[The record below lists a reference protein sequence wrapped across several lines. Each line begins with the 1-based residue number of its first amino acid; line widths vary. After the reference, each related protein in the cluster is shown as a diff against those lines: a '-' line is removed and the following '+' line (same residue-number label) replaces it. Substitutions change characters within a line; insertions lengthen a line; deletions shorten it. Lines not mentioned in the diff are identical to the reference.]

1 MEKLNKFFNIKYWST
16 VLKNVLFIG
25 IVALGVL
32 SILEGI
38 LFYGIMK
45 VKTEYNMIFIMILVC
60 LILNSILSCIIFQV
74 VSKITRSFTDK
85 ALKSLEKIQS
95 GDLSF
100 SLGED
105 EAKKLGNIA
114 VPIKSLLNELREV
127 TQDTYGVSKSIIKY
141 SEDIESSTKE
151 VTEVVEIIS
160 ETIEEIAN
168 GATEQASEAQKGAF
182 LVEKLSD
189 QIDVVFSSCSSA
201 INESEIINQLN
212 KECLD
217 ATKVL
222 NVKSSEYEASS
233 QRIFASI
240 ENLVNTLNKIGSF
253 AESITNI
260 ADQTNLLALN
270 ASIEAA
276 RAGEQ
281 GKGFSVVAEEIR
293 KLADQSKQS
302 VEEINNLLNNIKQD
316 SHNTTEDMKIMK
328 SISVQQKDA
337 VSQNDTS
344 LNKISN
350 AICSIIS
357 KINKVNDA
365 VTQMNKDKDYVISA
379 IESISAVTQETAAA
393 TEELASTTQTQ
404 LDIFETMNETATE
417 LNKCSK
423 KMETT
428 LKKYNL

>member
-1 MEKLNKFFNIKYWST
+1 MEKLNKFFNSKCLGT
-16 VLKNVLFIG
+16 VLKNVLFMG

-38 LFYGIMK
+38 LFNGIMK

-60 LILNSILSCIIFQV
+60 LILNLILSCIIFQV
-74 VSKITRSFTDK
+74 VSKITKGFVDK
-85 ALKSLEKIQS
+85 ALEGLEKIQR

-105 EAKKLGNIA
+105 ESKKLGNLA
-114 VPIKSLLNELREV
+114 VPIESLLNELREV

-141 SEDIESSTKE
+141 SEDIDSSTKE
-151 VTEVVEIIS
+151 VTEVVETIS

-217 ATKVL
+217 ATKIL

-240 ENLVNTLNKIGSF
+240 ENLVNTLKKIGLF

-281 GKGFSVVAEEIR
+281 GKGFSVVADEIR

-337 VSQNDTS
+337 VSQNDIS

-350 AICSIIS
+350 SIDSIVS

-365 VTQMNKDKDYVISA
+365 VTQMNKDKDSVISA

-404 LDIFETMNETATE
+404 LDIFETMNYTATE